1 MPMCN
6 LLEYINNYTQYCR
19 DEPKNVTDSELFK
32 FKSRLTNN
40 TNNNEVAEIKI
51 IVQIKYL
58 SNL

>member
-19 DEPKNVTDSELFK
+19 YEPKNVTDSELFK